1 MSKSTTSEDAPLPP
15 TTPIP
20 GVRSSLKTR
29 LMATA
34 FVGVAIV
41 AAWLLAP
48 APGAM
53 AADQEEAQG
62 IVDKARV
69 TLEEPFLP
77 FTGADMT
84 VLLVAAA
91 MFGVAG
97 VALRKYA
104 HRKA

>member
-1 MSKSTTSEDAPLPP
+1 MKVKDDVSDDVVIDNTVTINFLDL
-15 TTPIP
+15 TID
-20 GVRSSLKTR
+20 KT
-29 LMATA
+29 M
-34 FVGVAIV
+34 G
-41 AAWLLAP
+41 
-48 APGAM
+48 
-53 AADQEEAQG
+53 DN
-62 IVDKARV
+62 VDKARV